1 MVTYCNLQSLSF
13 PVRGSLRFLVISG
26 SLRQRKIKDSKLT
39 LGQPTVLYEIT
50 YLVSLFSVRGSI
62 NRRYT
67 WNPEQY

>member
-1 MVTYCNLQSLSF
+1 MVTYCQLIVPLF
-13 PVRGSLRFLVISG
+13 PCTWLT
-26 SLRQRKIKDSKLT
+26 KDFGYQWLTKTKKKNSKLT